1 MYIKKFCSII
11 LALAA
16 TQAALH
22 AQYFQPGTNGIYYN
36 DGNVGLGTAS
46 PGAPLHISKPGIS
59 NALIE
64 TTSDSYATIGFK
76 SNGKM
81 WELSKRPSGESDA
94 FSLFYHNGT
103 NWIFPQYFTVT
114 TTGNVGIGTA
124 DPKGYKLAVNG
135 NAIFEK
141 VKVQP
146 YLNWSDYVFYPNYR
160 LRPLSEVEQYIKQYQ
175 HLPEVPSAAEVEKN
189 GLDLGDNQ
197 ATLLKKIEELT
208 LYLIEQN
215 KEIAKKN
222 NEVAELKEQLQQV
235 LQRLEK
241 LEGK

>member
-1 MYIKKFCSII
+1 MYIKKLCSII
-11 LALAA
+11 LMLVAN
-16 TQAALH
+16 QVLH
-22 AQYFQPGTNGIYYN
+22 AQQFQPGTNGIFYN
-36 DGNVGLGTAS
+36 DGFVGIGTSS

-64 TTSDSYATIGFK
+64 TTGDSYATIGFK

-135 NAIFEK
+135 NAIFTQVK
-141 VKVQP
+141 VKQFQ
-146 YLNWSDYVFYPNYR
+146 NWPDYVFYPNYR
-160 LRPLSEVEQYIKQYQ
+160 LRPLSEVEQHIKQYR
-175 HLPEVPSAAEVEKN
+175 HLPDVPSATEVEKN

-215 KEIAKKN
+215 KEIKKKN
-222 NEVAELKEQLQQV
+222 TEVAELKEQLQQV

-241 LEGK
+241 LEGR

>member
-1 MYIKKFCSII
+1 MCIKKLCPLIFM
-11 LALAA
+11 LAA
-16 TQAALH
+16 TQVLH
-22 AQYFQPGTNGIYYN
+22 AQWLPGSSSNSIYYN
-36 DGNVGLGTAS
+36 GGNVGIGTS
-46 PGAPLHISKPGIS
+46 TPGATLHISTPGLT
-59 NALIE
+59 NAIIE
-64 TTSDSYATIGFK
+64 TTVNSYATLGFK

-81 WELSKRPSGESDA
+81 WELSKRPPGEGDA
-94 FSLFYHNGT
+94 FSLYYHDGVK
-103 NWIFPQYFTVT
+103 WIYPNYLTVT

-141 VKVQP
+141 VVVKQ
-146 YLNWSDYVFYPNYR
+146 YQNWPDYVFYRSYR
-160 LRPLSEVEQYIKQYQ
+160 LRPLSEVEQYIQQYR
-175 HLPEVPSAAEVEKN
+175 HLPDVPSATEVEKN
-189 GLDLGDNQ
+189 GLNLGDNQ

-222 NEVAELKEQLQQV
+222 NEVAGLKEKLQQV

-241 LEGK
+241 LESH